1 VVVMMMVVVVVV
13 AGFFSGSAEAAA
25 TAGGDSTAARGGGE
39 GGVGPGAGE
48 EEGAG
53 RPAEAARA
61 SFSAFS
67 ALRFCNVVLVYLS
80 MVQSTDLDAMV
91 EDRSSRDRLEPRR
104 ERFDAERR
112 KLNALCNLP
121 RSGVGPD
128 ISMSARNQT
137 EQVSAGMYSR
147 TGSIS

>member
-1 VVVMMMVVVVVV
+1 
-13 AGFFSGSAEAAA
+13 
-25 TAGGDSTAARGGGE
+25 
-39 GGVGPGAGE
+39 
-48 EEGAG
+48 
-53 RPAEAARA
+53 
-61 SFSAFS
+61 
-67 ALRFCNVVLVYLS
+67 VVLVYLS